1 MAVEDSTQTSKR
13 LRPGEGE
20 ALLLAVPPLAVFGVS
35 QWLFESAG
43 FDIVALGYQMVE
55 VVRDMPSVPAAV
67 GLAGLETRLLWALAA
82 FINLAAA
89 VALTSVAVII
99 LVRSVSMR
107 GLRLF
112 VPIGFVLIALGIGSY
127 FYAMHAETPIAGI
140 FSFTFDTLAASGA
153 LDPTFLLVV
162 KFVVVLL
169 NLMTMV
175 APMSAMMAACSTL
188 APPRDGGPGD
198 VAFLGGQVRSLKAL
212 VVLGSTYMV
221 AGILHLGVWL
231 AWPSNLIAGDP
242 DAVQII
248 GFAKAVTIY
257 WGGCFT
263 VLIAA
268 FYAPAMIVL
277 RQRAQA
283 VIARSPEDTG
293 GLTPEKFL
301 EDHGLSLSL
310 AKQLPQIGAVLAP
323 LIAGPIGTAGG
334 QPRQG
339 NAGGRLSPLGS
350 SAFTAAYPGG

>member
-1 MAVEDSTQTSKR
+1 MTDEATSQATSR

-43 FDIVALGYQMVE
+43 FDIVALGYQMSE
-55 VVRDMPSVPAAV
+55 VVRDMPSVPEAV
-67 GLAGLETRLLWALAA
+67 GLAGLETRLLWAVAA

-89 VALTSVAVII
+89 FALTSVAVII

-112 VPIGFVLIALGIGSY
+112 VPVGLVLITLGIASY
-127 FYAMHAETPIAGI
+127 FYAMHADTPISGI
-140 FSFTFDTLAASGA
+140 FSFTYDTLAASGA
-153 LDPTFLLVV
+153 LEPGFLLVV

-188 APPRDGGPGD
+188 APTRDGGPGD
-198 VAFLGGQVRSLKAL
+198 VAFLGGQVRALKVL
-212 VVLGSTYMV
+212 VVLGSTYMF
-221 AGILHLGVWL
+221 AGVLHMGVWL

-242 DAVQII
+242 NADQIV

-263 VLIAA
+263 VLIAS
-268 FYAPAMIVL
+268 FYAPAMLVL

-283 VIARSPEDTG
+283 VIARSPADTG

-301 EDHGLSLSL
+301 EDHGLSLSV

-323 LIAGPIGTAGG
+323 LIAGPIGTAV
-334 QPRQG
+334 
-339 NAGGRLSPLGS
+339 ADI
-350 SAFTAAYPGG
+350 AKAAPGVN